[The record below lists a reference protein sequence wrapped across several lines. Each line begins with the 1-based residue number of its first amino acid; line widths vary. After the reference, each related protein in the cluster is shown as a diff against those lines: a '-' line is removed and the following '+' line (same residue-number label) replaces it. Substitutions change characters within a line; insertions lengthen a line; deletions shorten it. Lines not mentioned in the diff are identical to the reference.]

1 MISLWGFYKY
11 DPTIFDNM
19 EFIPEIDRSI
29 VIRTI
34 LKDCGD
40 LLPYNQQPVFLKEDF
55 GIWSRRNYFNF
66 KMLYDALYSEYSPIE
81 NYDRREDSTVKRDKR
96 GNDQNVLNAGIGND
110 VTKDGF
116 DTSANSGSITN
127 ERQVSA
133 FDSSAYSNAEKNT
146 TSPLDTNTVTY
157 ASGTHTQSKG
167 KDTNTAYY
175 NSGEDMKTVSRVHGN
190 VGVTTNQTMIN
201 EELKLRTSTD
211 LAKTIARLFERE
223 FIYQI
228 Y

>member
-19 EFIPEIDRSI
+19 EFIPEIDRTI

-40 LLPYNQQPVFLKEDF
+40 LLPYNQQPDFLKEDF
-55 GIWSRRNYFNF
+55 GIWSRRNYYNF
-66 KMLYDALYSEYSPIE
+66 KMLYDALYAEYVPNE
-81 NYDRREDSTVKRDKR
+81 NYDRTEEHTNKKDRR
-96 GNDQNVLNAGIGND
+96 GNDQNLFNAGTGSDVTRDGND
-110 VTKDGF
+110 AI
-116 DTSANSGSITN
+116 ANSGSITN

-133 FDSSAYSNAEKNT
+133 FDSSMYSNAEKNT
-146 TSPLDTNTVTY
+146 THPLDTATTTY
-157 ASGTHTQSKG
+157 NSGTHTQNKG
-167 KDTNTAYY
+167 KDTSTTYY
-175 NSGEDMKTVSRVHGN
+175 NSGEDETIKIRAHGN
-190 VGVTTNQTMIN
+190 IGVTTNAQMIN
-201 EELKLRTSTD
+201 EEIRLRSSTD